1 MNNPDKS
8 LPDHPS
14 AQAGGWSP
22 AVPEQAGGVPSN
34 RDERSADPGKSSQSS
49 SGDRILGGKSVI
61 VGEVRGL
68 QESLE
73 PGEGK
78 TLSFLIEQYDAAG
91 NRMPPVSVEFKG
103 GAFSGVLRNGNRV
116 EVQGKW
122 VAGTLQAASIQNLD
136 TKAEVRKPF
145 WSSILGRL
153 IGGGCVLAVSV
164 LIFYFLNRL
173 FQNNAKKQQQQLQ
186 QQFQQTTVQEQQ
198 KLASAHQQLMLAQV
212 KYEQA
217 KSQFDAAQQWLKQMQ
232 QWVSDARTAGEKAQA
247 QQQVAQAQQKV
258 TQAQQQLGAAQQQ
271 LDAAQQLVN
280 QMQQ

>member
-247 QQQVAQAQQKV
+247 QQQ
-258 TQAQQQLGAAQQQ
+258 LGAAQQQ

>member
-1 MNNPDKS
+1 
-8 LPDHPS
+8 
-14 AQAGGWSP
+14 
-22 AVPEQAGGVPSN
+22 
-34 RDERSADPGKSSQSS
+34 
-49 SGDRILGGKSVI
+49 

-73 PGEGK
+73 PGEGETK

-91 NRMPPVSVEFKG
+91 NRMPPVAVEFKG

-164 LIFYFLNRL
+164 LIFYFLDRL

-186 QQFQQTTVQEQQ
+186 QTAQKQQ
-198 KLASAHQQLMLAQV
+198 KLVSAGQQLMQAQV

-217 KSQFDAAQQWLKQMQ
+217 KSQLDVAQQSLKQMQ
-232 QWVSDARTAGEKAQA
+232 QWVSDAQTAGQKAQF
-247 QQQVAQAQQKV
+247 QQQVAQAQQQVSLAQQKV
-258 TQAQQQLGAAQQQ
+258 TQAQQQ